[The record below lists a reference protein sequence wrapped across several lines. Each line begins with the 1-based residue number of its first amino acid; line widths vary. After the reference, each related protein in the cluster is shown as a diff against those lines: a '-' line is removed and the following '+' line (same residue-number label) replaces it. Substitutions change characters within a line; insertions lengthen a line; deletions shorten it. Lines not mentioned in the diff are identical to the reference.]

1 METDCFSENNTD
13 TSLPL
18 SSLCLLVPPLR
29 LASAAMWQMTQRG
42 EIMHYGKLEEFVT
55 LVTETVPELITY
67 KQRAQLIQGLRTR
80 FILELCRDEHPTDP
94 QTIQAHVNKIRS
106 PSVPPSAA
114 GVNDADVEASE
125 ANFLALVQT
134 LLKDPAEKEHFFQ
147 EVFPVEF
154 GPKYDAALQT
164 LMWEF
169 LSRLEHLLPVP
180 DLTQTASLLSA
191 APAGLEECLQCTSH
205 QQQLKTLLQRHKC
218 FGQFA
223 TDALPSM
230 DDCIVSS
237 LSLPPLTGVVITS
250 EQTDSGGRSDSV
262 HNTITVLSSS
272 SFSKEVEPECLID
285 STDYAGVEVE
295 LRTSVGFSEGPEVRV
310 GGTSMAEEEE
320 EEEEEDG
327 GMDPEGGG
335 TEHKGGA
342 MENDGLRQSEGGVN
356 EQRDKEELR
365 LRTERENK
373 MDEPSLGTEIT
384 HAAQTGT
391 TVNEARLW
399 TWKEAVVK
407 HNNMGNRLVITLKGL
422 PESRE
427 KKNVNGPRNFSHRNE
442 SAGWPVETNAQVFAC
457 SKCLVFHSDE
467 GYLHQH
473 IKTAH
478 PEEYKQVLWPGE
490 YKAGNPVPPS
500 DACPDP
506 APCSDPAPAPCCDPA
521 PAPENLLSV
530 PDKPETSGPRTHD
543 CSQCGKCFKSPS
555 DRTRHERTH
564 TGERPFH
571 CSQCGKR
578 FITAWDLT
586 RHQRTHAG
594 KYPFYCAQC
603 GESFKSS
610 SELSQHRQIHPD
622 KRRYNCR
629 QCGKSFD
636 SLLERSKHRQT
647 HAVRRQYKCPQ
658 CEKSYT
664 RPSDMRRH
672 QRSHTGERP
681 YHCSLCGKTF
691 RSSTG
696 EKKHQQT
703 HTGERPFPCSHCG
716 KRFTRLPILTR
727 HERIHTGERP
737 YLCSKCGKSF
747 LSLGE
752 LSKHQK
758 CHTEERPY
766 LCAHCGKGF
775 KREGTL
781 MKHRRTHTGERP
793 YRCSQ
798 CEKTFTDRS
807 GLNRHEL
814 IHTGERPYSCSQCG
828 KTFLSSGELLK
839 HQRFHT
845 GERPFNCSLCGKTFT
860 QSCYLKRHE
869 RSHTGE
875 RPYSCLQCRKS
886 FSCSTQ
892 LKRHAK
898 IHAEEKPFQCSEC
911 GKSFSHSYL
920 MKSHQQTHTVK
931 QC

>member
-1 METDCFSENNTD
+1 MISTKLFFSPD
-13 TSLPL
+13 TSFPL
-18 SSLCLLVPPLR
+18 SSLRLLVSPLH

-42 EIMHYGKLEEFVT
+42 ETMHYGKLEEFVT
-55 LVTETVPELITY
+55 LVTETVPELLTCR
-67 KQRAQLIQGLRTR
+67 QRAQLIQGLRMR
-80 FILELCRDEHPTDP
+80 FILELCRSEPLADP
-94 QTIQAHVNKIRS
+94 QIIQAHVNRLQSYSAPCS
-106 PSVPPSAA
+106 PA
-114 GVNDADVEASE
+114 GVNDAEAEVSE
-125 ANFLALVQT
+125 ANFLELVQT
-134 LLKDPAEKEHFFQ
+134 LLKDPAQREHFFQ
-147 EVFPVEF
+147 DVFPVQF
-154 GPKYDAALQT
+154 GLKYDATLQALV
-164 LMWEF
+164 WEF
-169 LSRLEHLLPVP
+169 LSRLELLLPVP

-191 APAGLEECLQCTSH
+191 APAGLEECMQCASH
-205 QQQLKTLLQRHKC
+205 QQQLKTLLQHHKC
-218 FGQFA
+218 FGQL
-223 TDALPSM
+223 TTNTLPSM
-230 DDCIVSS
+230 DDSMVSS
-237 LSLPPLTGVVITS
+237 LSLPPLAEVAFAS
-250 EQTDSGGRSDSV
+250 EQPDSGGQSEST
-262 HNTITVLSSS
+262 HNPIGALSPS
-272 SFSKEVEPECLID
+272 SFGKEAVPECLMD

-295 LRTSVGFSEGPEVRV
+295 LRTSVGFSEG
-310 GGTSMAEEEE
+310 GEEENGGI
-320 EEEEEDG
+320 DG
-327 GMDPEGGG
+327 
-335 TEHKGGA
+335 
-342 MENDGLRQSEGGVN
+342 
-356 EQRDKEELR
+356 
-365 LRTERENK
+365 RTEPNCSEMEKDGQGEGKDEHTPKGDLGLSREREKESGGNK
-373 MDEPSLGTEIT
+373 LI
-384 HAAQTGT
+384 HAPKTGT
-391 TVNEARLW
+391 THPEARLR
-399 TWKEAVVK
+399 TWKEAVVTGNK
-407 HNNMGNRLVITLKGL
+407 KTGNNLVIALKWL
-422 PESRE
+422 PESQG
-427 KKNVNGPRNFSHRNE
+427 KVNVNRPRNFSTRNGNT
-442 SAGWPVETNAQVFAC
+442 GWTVEANARVFAC

-473 IKTAH
+473 IKTVH
-478 PEEYKQVLWPGE
+478 PEECKEFLWAGE
-490 YKAGNPVPPS
+490 RKAGNPVTLTV
-500 DACPDP
+500 AR
-506 APCSDPAPAPCCDPA
+506 PAPAPAPA
-521 PAPENLLSV
+521 PAPTPTPTPTPEPPLLAPAR
-530 PDKPETSGPRTHD
+530 PDPGVPRTHS
-543 CSQCGKCFKSPS
+543 CSLCGKSFKSPS

-571 CSQCGKR
+571 CAQCGKR

-586 RHQRTHAG
+586 RHRRTHAG
-594 KYPFYCAQC
+594 KLPFYCAQC
-603 GESFKSS
+603 GDSFRSS
-610 SELSQHRQIHPD
+610 AELAQHRLTHPSQ
-622 KRRYNCR
+622 RRYGCR
-629 QCGKSFD
+629 QCGGSFD
-636 SLLERSKHRQT
+636 SLLERARHRQT
-647 HAVRRQYKCPQ
+647 HAVRRQHKCPQ

-752 LSKHQK
+752 LSKHQR

-793 YRCSQ
+793 YSCSH

-845 GERPFNCSLCGKTFT
+845 GERPFSCSLCGKTFT

-875 RPYSCLQCRKS
+875 RPYSCPQCRKT

-892 LKRHAK
+892 LKRHARV
-898 IHAEEKPFQCSEC
+898 HAEEKPFQCSEC
-911 GKSFSHSYL
+911 GKGFSHSYL
-920 MKSHQQTHTVK
+920 MKTHQQTHAVK
-931 QC
+931 EC